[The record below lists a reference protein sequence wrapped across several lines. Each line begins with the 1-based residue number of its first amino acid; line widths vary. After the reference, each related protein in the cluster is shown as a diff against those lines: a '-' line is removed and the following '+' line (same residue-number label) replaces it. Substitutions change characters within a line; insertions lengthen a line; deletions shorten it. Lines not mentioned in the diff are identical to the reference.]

1 MVKNAN
7 FKPTDILKANHC
19 ALQNYLEQYEII
31 FKDYAVNVS
40 KYNAWY
46 EKILEYE
53 SEFIKKIN
61 KNEVDDEEVKK
72 IRILLKTL
80 ADEMN
85 AYITDNEIEN
95 ESLAILLPNV
105 RKHILLFI
113 REMCEDAMVEY
124 AYASTLLYSKYN
136 TEIRQDI
143 TFSEDELMTLKG
155 LPGATT
161 KISKVDVELKDRRRK
176 TAININGSVNYLKC
190 IISRCGN
197 REIKEMERLVS
208 KVESLVDSVG
218 KKGTKNT
225 ILWAVLGAIIS
236 VVIGFLLGKL

>member
-1 MVKNAN
+1 MLFRIPCFCFSVCHSLL
-7 FKPTDILKANHC
+7 TI
-19 ALQNYLEQYEII
+19 
-31 FKDYAVNVS
+31 VS
-40 KYNAWY
+40 TFFSA
-46 EKILEYE
+46 
-53 SEFIKKIN
+53 
-61 KNEVDDEEVKK
+61 
-72 IRILLKTL
+72 R
-80 ADEMN
+80 
-85 AYITDNEIEN
+85 
-95 ESLAILLPNV
+95 
-105 RKHILLFI
+105 H
-113 REMCEDAMVEY
+113 
-124 AYASTLLYSKYN
+124 SKYN